1 MTPTRSPPVRP
12 GGKRQALTSRSPCS
26 GGARPR
32 RPASR
37 SPPGTTRRSRRR
49 WPGARPSSA
58 RPSGPP
64 PGRCSRPARTTG
76 VSTRPRLGC
85 CSACSRSPPRPAR
98 LSPAGSPPRRAATT
112 SSPCGWCR
120 ARPAARSAPSTEPCT
135 SPASSCALSQRSR
148 GAGTLMPP
156 QPAAANIQLSDL
168 GAYQHAVR
176 VVLTTDVV
184 TATRP
189 RPGMLEAVL
198 RWADQLSKDLR
209 DHLGYTLIA
218 TTRQVRLIRRLDGL
232 APSQTTIF
240 TAKSGRPFDRRRL
253 AYLCLILA
261 SFQRSRVE
269 VSLADLV
276 RAFTPSAN
284 AIDGLGF
291 TPTVSAHK
299 AAVVDV
305 LDWLADRGALR
316 LSDGSADA
324 WSADTERGD
333 ALYDIDH
340 DICAALF
347 RPARPIQHLTSAAGL
362 LDATYVSAKRGA
374 QREAAAQRA
383 ARALLEHPVVYYAQV
398 EPEVAEALRQ
408 QGVAE
413 DLARLTGLAAE
424 RRAEGVLLADA
435 GGRFTDRPFPGR
447 GGAVNRAAGLL
458 LAKIADVL
466 EDPDEAP
473 LLLPVPAE
481 ADDQRELL
489 AKIDA
494 ALPLGGVV
502 TELAWSAPLEEDP
515 AAERAE
521 RAAAAGA
528 EADETDHQATHGQ
541 ATHGQATHGR

>member
-1 MTPTRSPPVRP
+1 
-12 GGKRQALTSRSPCS
+12 
-26 GGARPR
+26 
-32 RPASR
+32 
-37 SPPGTTRRSRRR
+37 
-49 WPGARPSSA
+49 
-58 RPSGPP
+58 
-64 PGRCSRPARTTG
+64 
-76 VSTRPRLGC
+76 
-85 CSACSRSPPRPAR
+85 
-98 LSPAGSPPRRAATT
+98 
-112 SSPCGWCR
+112 
-120 ARPAARSAPSTEPCT
+120 
-135 SPASSCALSQRSR
+135 
-148 GAGTLMPP
+148 MPP
-156 QPAAANIQLSDL
+156 QPAAAAIQLSDL

-189 RPGMLEAVL
+189 RPGMLESVL

-232 APSQTTIF
+232 DPTQTTIF

-291 TPTVSAHK
+291 NPTVSAHK

-347 RPARPIQHLTSAAGL
+347 RPARPVQHLTSAAGL

-408 QGVAE
+408 TGVAE
-413 DLARLTGLAAE
+413 NLARLTGLAVE

-473 LLLPVPAE
+473 LLLPLPAE
-481 ADDQRELL
+481 SADQRELL
-489 AKIDA
+489 ERIDA
-494 ALPLGGVV
+494 ALPLAGVV
-502 TELAWSAPLEEDP
+502 TELAWSAPLEDDDPDPDRAGDAPPEIDTDPSRADQSRADQSRADPSGRALPLVPFIADSGLRSMINDLYDELGPASFTVTWQHDPRGLLNAAVAFLADLRLLRRVDAGVLVLP
-515 AAERAE
+515 AAARYRNIKAALPVRHAE
-521 RAAAAGA
+521 
-528 EADETDHQATHGQ
+528 GQ
-541 ATHGQATHGR
+541 LALDLFGGDIGGGDIGGRHRRRPRG